1 MVFAGAKRIEKP
13 IQAVSDLTS
22 TDTRGKKKTAEKAAE
37 NVTEGAEVKK
47 PRRAKKKA

>member
-1 MVFAGAKRIEKP
+1 MVFTGAKRIEKP

-22 TDTRGKKKTAEKAAE
+22 TDTRGKKKAAE

-47 PRRAKKKA
+47 PSRAKKKA